1 MSQKFIDIFKVSCV
15 KLAHTVVINH
25 PYAGIVINKR
35 LEQEGFG
42 RYTNTQDRNT
52 WKYYLNMAGIYHLYD
67 SAKIHKINRERKI
80 GWSWKDTIPE
90 IDRVSTNIGNLSFGQ
105 WSNKMIIRVA
115 GNEGTVEKEF
125 TLENISG
132 SSSDENLSLNYQSG
146 TSAYNELLDIYP
158 EFEALIKGI
167 LHPIPLIVST
177 NAEDFSVLYCGG
189 YYRTRLN
196 TLQSEYAFIKG
207 SALIYDFID
216 LVEDW
221 EYSLI
226 DKIEEFT
233 KIYFKQHDSRVYA
246 EYNDLYIAAS
256 IGIYYLNLPTTI
268 FNIRL
273 EKVKTMETHST
284 HVQLYLDSYINLG
297 QYMGYLTRAQ
307 CMYLYRNIEWLT
319 CNSGK
324 QKVFDDL
331 VENFLKDRGIAVIVY
346 DGYHD
351 TDKLGLE
358 DEPRPI
364 FIRDY
369 NDGTKLIN
377 TKKRYTPEE
386 IIELE
391 KSVARDNDKYVEDQI
406 SRVTDSTLN
415 STSSKFKTKIIE
427 THLSTQ
433 TLNQYVSR
441 EEFLFNNWVWSA
453 ITKEYTGIISVNLP
467 HTGDKLQ
474 LTIKNALLLFYYC
487 YAKGF
492 LNIQPTEIP
501 ELLLHH
507 IPKTHLKVYTRDEM
521 RIKWELENPTL
532 VEQGETAP
540 EAYLASWKDFHDVSD
555 EYNIR
560 QILGYVSSSQHYI
573 TDEEL
578 NSLFTAKLEKRRY
591 ASTGQFGR
599 EMEKMWNSFIAR
611 NYIAHSNPFIRASAE
626 IKGVVERLYHVKKL
640 KINLDQ
646 NYDTWVAS
654 LGGNVQTMNQQSLQL
669 LANSLF
675 ITALN
680 IEDEDEETLTKIH
693 KALINIVKTF
703 ASYNIQFITKTAS
716 GEVSNLGVN
725 YPRVEHVLTRYFDDN
740 DYHIYN
746 YPDYQ
751 SVVQSSNQETIRWGF
766 GIVYDSFDSRTN
778 LLSQEQ
784 LRGLI
789 LTEQN
794 NGIIVGDT

>member
-1 MSQKFIDIFKVSCV
+1 MSQKFIDIFKAACV

-25 PYAGIVINKR
+25 PYAGAVINKR

-67 SAKIHKINRERKI
+67 SAKIHKINREKKI
-80 GWSWKDTIPE
+80 GTTDG
-90 IDRVSTNIGNLSFGQ
+90 VNF
-105 WSNKMIIRVA
+105 SNKMIIRVA
-115 GNEGTVEKEF
+115 SDNGTIEKEF

-132 SSSDENLSLNYQSG
+132 SNSDENLSLDYQSG
-146 TSAYNELLDIYP
+146 TSAYNELLDTYP

-216 LVEDW
+216 LVENW

-226 DKIEEFT
+226 DKVEEFT

-246 EYNDLYIAAS
+246 EYNDLYIASS

-284 HVQLYLDSYINLG
+284 HVQLCLDSYINLG
-297 QYMGYLTRAQ
+297 QYMSYLTRTQ
-307 CMYLYRNIEWLT
+307 CMYLYRNIEWLA

-331 VENFLKDRGIAVIVY
+331 VENFLKDRGVAVIVY

-351 TDKLGLE
+351 TDKLGHE
-358 DEPRPI
+358 DESRPI

-377 TKKRYTPEE
+377 TKKRYTPKE

-391 KSVARDNDKYVEDQI
+391 KPTARDNDKYVEDQI

-433 TLNQYVSR
+433 TLNQYVSK

-453 ITKEYTGIISVNLP
+453 MTQEYTGIISVNLP
-467 HTGDKLQ
+467 HTGNKLQ

-487 YAKGF
+487 YARGF
-492 LNIQPTEIP
+492 LNIHPTEIP

-507 IPKTHLKVYTRDEM
+507 IPKKHSKIATREELRD
-521 RIKWELENPTL
+521 KWSAENPDRGGD
-532 VEQGETAP
+532 EPP
-540 EAYLASWKDFHDVSD
+540 EEVLRAWRLITDPSD
-555 EYNIR
+555 EFDSVTLIKR
-560 QILGYVSSSQHYI
+560 TSDRYI
-573 TDEEL
+573 TDDEL
-578 NSLFTAKLEKRRY
+578 NKLMVRSPLTRAY
-591 ASTGQFGR
+591 RSTGQFGR
-599 EMEKMWNSFIAR
+599 EMKKAWNNFIAR
-611 NYIAHSNPFIRASAE
+611 NYVTHSNPFIRASGE
-626 IKGVVERLYHVKKL
+626 LKGLVDQLYHVKKL
-640 KINLDQ
+640 KINLNQ
-646 NYDTWVAS
+646 NYDVWVAS
-654 LGGNVQTMNQQSLQL
+654 LGSNIQNMDQQSLQL

-716 GEVSNLGVN
+716 GQVSNLGVN
-725 YPRVEHVLTRYFDDN
+725 YPRVEHVLTRYVDDN

-751 SVVQSSNQETIRWGF
+751 SVVQSSNQKTRRWGF
-766 GIVYDSFDSRTN
+766 GMVYDSFDSGTI

-784 LRGLI
+784 LRGLV

-794 NGIIVGDT
+794 NGIIVGEP

>member
-1 MSQKFIDIFKVSCV
+1 MSQKFIDIFKAACV

-25 PYAGIVINKR
+25 PYAGAVINKR

-67 SAKIHKINRERKI
+67 SAKIHKINREKKI
-80 GWSWKDTIPE
+80 GTTDG
-90 IDRVSTNIGNLSFGQ
+90 VNF
-105 WSNKMIIRVA
+105 SNKMIIRVA
-115 GNEGTVEKEF
+115 SDNGTIEKEF

-132 SSSDENLSLNYQSG
+132 SNSDENLSLDYQSG
-146 TSAYNELLDIYP
+146 ASAYNELLDTYP

-216 LVEDW
+216 LVENW

-331 VENFLKDRGIAVIVY
+331 VENFLKDRGVAVIVY

-351 TDKLGLE
+351 TDKLGHE
-358 DEPRPI
+358 DESRPI

-377 TKKRYTPEE
+377 TKKRYTPKE

-391 KSVARDNDKYVEDQI
+391 KPTARDNDKYVEDQI

-433 TLNQYVSR
+433 TLNQYVSK

-453 ITKEYTGIISVNLP
+453 MTQEYTGIISVNLP
-467 HTGDKLQ
+467 HTGNKLQ

-487 YAKGF
+487 YARGF
-492 LNIQPTEIP
+492 LNIHPTEIP
-501 ELLLHH
+501 ELLLYH
-507 IPKTHLKVYTRDEM
+507 IPKKHSKIATREELRD
-521 RIKWELENPTL
+521 KWYAENPDRGGD
-532 VEQGETAP
+532 EPP
-540 EAYLASWKDFHDVSD
+540 EEVLRAWRLITDPSD
-555 EYNIR
+555 EFDSVTLIKR
-560 QILGYVSSSQHYI
+560 TSDRYI
-573 TDEEL
+573 TDDEL
-578 NSLFTAKLEKRRY
+578 NKLMVRSPLTRAY
-591 ASTGQFGR
+591 RSTGQFGR
-599 EMEKMWNSFIAR
+599 EMKKAWNNFIAR
-611 NYIAHSNPFIRASAE
+611 NYVTHSNPFIRASGE
-626 IKGVVERLYHVKKL
+626 LKGLVDQLYHVKKL
-640 KINLDQ
+640 KINLNQ
-646 NYDTWVAS
+646 NYDVWVAS
-654 LGGNVQTMNQQSLQL
+654 LGSNIQNMDQQSLQL

-675 ITALN
+675 TTALN

-716 GEVSNLGVN
+716 GQVSNLGVN
-725 YPRVEHVLTRYFDDN
+725 YPRVEHVLTRYVDDN

-751 SVVQSSNQETIRWGF
+751 SVVQSSNQETRRWGF
-766 GIVYDSFDSRTN
+766 GMVYDSFDSGTI

-784 LRGLI
+784 LRGLV

-794 NGIIVGDT
+794 NGIIVGEP

>member
-1 MSQKFIDIFKVSCV
+1 MSQNFIDIFKASCV

-25 PYAGIVINKR
+25 PYAGAVINKR

-67 SAKIHKINRERKI
+67 SAKIHKINREKKI
-80 GWSWKDTIPE
+80 GTTDG
-90 IDRVSTNIGNLSFGQ
+90 VNF
-105 WSNKMIIRVA
+105 SNKMIIRVA
-115 GNEGTVEKEF
+115 SDDGTIEKEF

-132 SSSDENLSLNYQSG
+132 PNSDENLSLDYQSG
-146 TSAYNELLDIYP
+146 TSAYNELLDTYP

-226 DKIEEFT
+226 DKVEEFT

-284 HVQLYLDSYINLG
+284 HVQLCLDSYVNLG
-297 QYMGYLTRAQ
+297 QYMSYLTRTQ
-307 CMYLYRNIEWLT
+307 CMYLYRNIEWLA

-331 VENFLKDRGIAVIVY
+331 VENFLKDRGVAVIVY

-351 TDKLGLE
+351 TDKLGSE

-391 KSVARDNDKYVEDQI
+391 KPTARDNDKYVEDQI
-406 SRVTDSTLN
+406 SRVTNSTLN

-433 TLNQYVSR
+433 TLNQYVSK

-453 ITKEYTGIISVNLP
+453 MTREYTGIISVNLP
-467 HTGDKLQ
+467 HTGNKLQ

-487 YAKGF
+487 YARGF
-492 LNIQPTEIP
+492 LNVHPTEIP

-507 IPKTHLKVYTRDEM
+507 IPKKHVKIATREELRD
-521 RIKWELENPTL
+521 KWYAENPDR
-532 VEQGETAP
+532 EGEEPP
-540 EAYLASWKDFHDVSD
+540 EEVLKAWRLITDPSD
-555 EYNIR
+555 EFDSVTLIKR
-560 QILGYVSSSQHYI
+560 TSDRYI
-573 TDEEL
+573 TDDEL
-578 NSLFTAKLEKRRY
+578 NKLMIRSPLTRAY
-591 ASTGQFGR
+591 RSTGQFGR
-599 EMEKMWNSFIAR
+599 EMKKAWNNFIAR
-611 NYIAHSNPFIRASAE
+611 NYITHSNPFIRASGE
-626 IKGVVERLYHVKKL
+626 LKGLVDQLYHVKKL

-646 NYDTWVAS
+646 NYDAWVAS
-654 LGGNVQTMNQQSLQL
+654 LGSNIQNMDQQSLQL

-751 SVVQSSNQETIRWGF
+751 SVAQSSNQETRRWGF
-766 GIVYDSFDSRTN
+766 GMVYDSFDSGTI

-784 LRGLI
+784 LRGLV

-794 NGIIVGDT
+794 NGIIVGDP

>member
-1 MSQKFIDIFKVSCV
+1 MSQNFIDIFKASCV

-25 PYAGIVINKR
+25 PYAGMVINKR
-35 LEQEGFG
+35 LEQEGFAK
-42 RYTNTQDRNT
+42 YTSNQDRNT
-52 WKYYLNMAGIYHLYD
+52 WKYYLNMAGNYHVYD
-67 SAKIHKINRERKI
+67 SAKIHKINRDKEI
-80 GWSWKDTIPE
+80 GWIWEVTVPE
-90 IDRVSTNIGNLSFGQ
+90 VQRTADKIGNLNFGQ
-105 WSNKMIIRVA
+105 WSSKMIIRVA
-115 GNEGTVEKEF
+115 SDDGTVEKEF
-125 TLENISG
+125 TLDNISG
-132 SSSDENLSLNYQSG
+132 PNSDENLSLDYQSG
-146 TSAYNELLDIYP
+146 TSAYNELLDTYP

-177 NAEDFSVLYCGG
+177 NAEDFAVLYCGG

-246 EYNDLYIAAS
+246 EYNDLYFATS
-256 IGIYYLNLPTTI
+256 IGIYYLNLPMTI

-273 EKVKTMETHST
+273 DKVKTLETHST
-284 HVQLYLDSYINLG
+284 HVQLYLDSYVNLG
-297 QYMGYLTRAQ
+297 QYMSYLTRTQ
-307 CMYLYRNIEWLT
+307 YMYLYRNIEWLA

-331 VENFLKDRGIAVIVY
+331 VENFLKDRGVAVIMY

-351 TDKLGLE
+351 TDKLGAE

-377 TKKRYTPEE
+377 TKKRYTPAE

-391 KSVARDNDKYVEDQI
+391 KPVARDNDKYVEDQV

-453 ITKEYTGIISVNLP
+453 MNKEYTGIISVNLP
-467 HTGDKLQ
+467 NTGNKLQ
-474 LTIKNALLLFYYC
+474 LTIKNAMLLFYYC
-487 YAKGF
+487 YARGF
-492 LNIQPTEIP
+492 LNIHPTEIP

-507 IPKTHLKVYTRDEM
+507 IPKTLEEIGDKELLKK
-521 RIKWELENPTL
+521 RISDREFTEANLTELYDRSPL
-532 VEQGETAP
+532 
-540 EAYLASWKDFHDVSD
+540 
-555 EYNIR
+555 
-560 QILGYVSSSQHYI
+560 
-573 TDEEL
+573 
-578 NSLFTAKLEKRRY
+578 RRKY
-591 ASTGQFGR
+591 SSTGQFGR
-599 EMEKMWNSFIAR
+599 EMKKMWNNFIAR
-611 NYIAHSNPFIRASAE
+611 NYVAHNNPFIRASAQ
-626 IKGVVERLYHVKKL
+626 IKGMVDQLYHVKKL
-640 KINLDQ
+640 KIDLNQ
-646 NYDTWVAS
+646 NYDAWVAS
-654 LGGNVQTMNQQSLQL
+654 LGSNIQNMDRESLQL
-669 LANSLF
+669 LANSIF

-740 DYHIYN
+740 DYHICN

-751 SVVQSSNQETIRWGF
+751 SVVQSSNQATGRWGF
-766 GIVYDSFDSRTN
+766 GMVYDSFDSGTI

-784 LRGLI
+784 LRGLV

-794 NGIIVGDT
+794 NGIIVGDP